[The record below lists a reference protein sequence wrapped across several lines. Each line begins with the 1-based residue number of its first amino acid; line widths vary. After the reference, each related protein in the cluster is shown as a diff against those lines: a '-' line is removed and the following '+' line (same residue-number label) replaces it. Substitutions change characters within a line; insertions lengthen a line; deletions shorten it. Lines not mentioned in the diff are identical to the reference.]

1 MLSRCD
7 LCGAHLQEG
16 DALPETLCVRCST
29 CGGLYAVTTAVDAP
43 QRLDDGWEM
52 AREGDVLHVS
62 WSWSWGPVD
71 LWLNTLVF
79 LGLVGLGLAGLLGA
93 YTPSADQEM
102 LPWLL
107 LASSPFIGYG
117 VLLRSVN
124 RTRIEASPRTGISVR
139 HGPLPWFVLPRTVDA
154 HELRQLYGQKRTEFA
169 RGKFKQVYQ
178 LRVLCRDGS
187 SRKLVSKELSAEQVL
202 FLERTL
208 EAHLGVRE
216 RLVPGELKDA
226 SAGG

>member
-16 DALPETLCVRCST
+16 DALPDTLCVRCST

-43 QRLDDGWEM
+43 RRLDDGWEM
-52 AREGDVLHVS
+52 AREGDVLRVS

-71 LWLNTLVF
+71 LWLNGFVV
-79 LGLVGLGLAGLLGA
+79 LGLVGLGLAGVLGL
-93 YTPSADQEM
+93 YTLNENQEM
-102 LPWLL
+102 LPWLFL
-107 LASSPFIGYG
+107 VMSLFVGCG
-117 VLLRSVN
+117 LLLRSVN
-124 RTRIEASPRTGISVR
+124 RTFVEASPRTGISVR
-139 HGPLPWFVLPRTVDA
+139 HGPLPWFVPPSAVEA

-169 RGKFKQVYQ
+169 AGKFKQVYQ

-187 SRKLVSKELSAEQVL
+187 SRKLVSQKLSAEQVL

-208 EAHLGVRE
+208 EAHLGVWD
-216 RLVPGELKDA
+216 RLVPGELKDT